1 MVKLGREGVN
11 LRVWEGQLHDS
22 GKCCDHVTD
31 EGFGDQHRL
40 RARPCV
46 PCPSRGHHI
55 AEGFTQD
62 LSLRSSS
69 ESRQIKALG
78 WQVTTLSE
86 QTDGGGLAG
95 SSRHLTANSISAYF
109 FVSLPQSLLL
119 LLPPPIISVDFALLQ
134 NISLS
139 LTCACR
145 ESDTG
150 T

>member
-1 MVKLGREGVN
+1 MQ
-11 LRVWEGQLHDS
+11 RVSLTT
-22 GKCCDHVTD
+22 C
-31 EGFGDQHRL
+31 
-40 RARPCV
+40 A
-46 PCPSRGHHI
+46 
-55 AEGFTQD
+55 
-62 LSLRSSS
+62 LRSSS

-78 WQVTTLSE
+78 CQVTTLSE

-95 SSRHLTANSISAYF
+95 SSRHLTANNISAYF

-119 LLPPPIISVDFALLQ
+119 LLPPPPIISVDFALLQ